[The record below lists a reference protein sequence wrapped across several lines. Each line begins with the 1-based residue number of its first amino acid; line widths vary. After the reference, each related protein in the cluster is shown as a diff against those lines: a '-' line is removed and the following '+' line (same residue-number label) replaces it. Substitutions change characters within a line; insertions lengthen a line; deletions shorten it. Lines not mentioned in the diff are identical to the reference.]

1 MFKGTRKFNR
11 DNRNGKGHVKIFPAE
26 GNHSITKGA
35 LFALT
40 HPSKISGMSLIEQG
54 DTPHRVNQIQCNLN
68 LLLCFTLMVN
78 PSWTHLP

>member
-11 DNRNGKGHVKIFPAE
+11 DNRNGKGHVKIFPEE
-26 GNHSITKGA
+26 GNHSITRGA

-40 HPSKISGMSLIEQG
+40 HTSKISGMSLIEQG
-54 DTPHRVNQIQCNLN
+54 DTPHQGNQN